1 MNKIDFKKVKTD
13 NNLFREFER
22 FMKERFNTQI
32 TKRQYVE
39 FIQTCASGDGYYLNP
54 FYMCAWLLKK
64 PVQVIEDRWYQKK
77 ENVHVSI

>member
-13 NNLFREFER
+13 SNLFREFKRYIQEY
-22 FMKERFNTQI
+22 FNTQI
-32 TKRQYVE
+32 TKEQFLNFVDLCE
-39 FIQTCASGDGYYLNP
+39 KKKYYLNP
-54 FYMCAWLLKK
+54 FQMCAWLLKK